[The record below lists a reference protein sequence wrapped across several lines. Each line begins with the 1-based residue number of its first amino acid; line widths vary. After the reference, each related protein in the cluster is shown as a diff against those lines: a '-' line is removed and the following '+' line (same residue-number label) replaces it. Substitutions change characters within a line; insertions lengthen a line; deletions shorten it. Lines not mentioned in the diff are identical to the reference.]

1 MISVEKM
8 KKAANNEVKVK
19 LINGKISKGYCT
31 EYLWPEDEDE
41 EHNITIRKDDGILYE
56 INQSE
61 IKEIEILE

>member
-1 MISVEKM
+1 MISVDEM
-8 KKAANNEVKVK
+8 KKAANKEVEVK

-41 EHNITIRKDDGILYE
+41 EHNITVRRDGILFE

-61 IKEIEILE
+61 IEEIEILN